1 MRTPIFLM
9 SLVCV
14 AALAEDPK
22 PAAPSLVEALQQAQK
37 NAPADAN
44 TAQPAPT
51 PAGANLL
58 KAIDMAKQNQAAA
71 PAGAAA
77 DPAKVP
83 AGQDLGALIKAIE
96 EAKKKQA
103 AQQ

>member
-1 MRTPIFLM
+1 MRTPLFLM
-9 SLVCV
+9 SLACV
-14 AALAEDPK
+14 AALAEEPK
-22 PAAPSLVEALQQAQK
+22 APSLVEALQQAQK

-44 TAQPAPT
+44 NAQPAPT

-58 KAIDMAKQNQAAA
+58 KAIEMAKQNQAAA
-71 PAGAAA
+71 PATGAAA

>member
-1 MRTPIFLM
+1 MRTSIFLL
-9 SLVCV
+9 SLISV
-14 AALAEDPK
+14 AAFAEEPK
-22 PAAPSLVEALQQAQK
+22 PAPSLVDALQQAQK
-37 NAPADAN
+37 NAPADASN
-44 TAQPAPT
+44 GQQAPT

-58 KAIDMAKQNQAAA
+58 KAIEMAKQNQAAA
-71 PAGAAA
+71 PAA